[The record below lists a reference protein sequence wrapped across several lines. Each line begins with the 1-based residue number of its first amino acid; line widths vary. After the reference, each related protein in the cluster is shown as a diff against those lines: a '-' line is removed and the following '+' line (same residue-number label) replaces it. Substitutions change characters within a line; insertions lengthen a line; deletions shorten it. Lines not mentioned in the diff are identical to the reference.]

1 MSLGAYLWGIRLFLL
16 LSLCAWAGIIVAVD
30 PYQSGIVGLWL
41 FYASLFGT
49 VLGTMTL
56 FTMWVYR
63 RALGMA
69 SAAHHLGGAFR
80 QAFLL
85 SLLLVVGIF
94 LQMEGWLTW
103 WDALLLLSVILLIEF
118 TARRFGSPQA

>member
-1 MSLGAYLWGIRLFLL
+1 MLFR
-16 LSLCAWAGIIVAVD
+16 S
-30 PYQSGIVGLWL
+30 
-41 FYASLFGT
+41 SLFGT
-49 VLGTMTL
+49 VLGMMTL
-56 FTMWVYR
+56 FTTWVYR
-63 RALGMA
+63 RALGIA

-85 SLLLVVGIF
+85 SLLIVAGIF
-94 LQMEGWLTW
+94 LQMEQWLTW